1 MKLFRVCNADTMEA
15 LYAAPPPIPPIEIQ
29 SIVATETYETS
40 IASYFERANECTFHD
55 YQISDVLDFESN

>member
-1 MKLFRVCNADTMEA
+1 MEA